1 MLVTLTVQRVNF
13 HFLIYEL
20 IYLLSL
26 FSDLFIYFIYLFI
39 YSSWLLVVL
48 LRSTAV
54 ILWCG
59 RFLRLDLCLK
69 VSRSF

>member
-1 MLVTLTVQRVNF
+1 MLVTLTVQSVNF

-20 IYLLSL
+20 IYLLS
-26 FSDLFIYFIYLFI
+26 IYFLIYLFIYLFI

>member
-1 MLVTLTVQRVNF
+1 MAVTLMVQRVNF

-20 IYLLSL
+20 IYLLS
-26 FSDLFIYFIYLFI
+26 IYFLIYLFI

-59 RFLRLDLCLK
+59 RFLRLDLYLK